1 MIRLITTRRLRNL
14 RHLVGD
20 AQSLAARLD
29 AKHAAWESLA
39 ASWGRAMVQR
49 DQARNI
55 AVDLEQ
61 QLAAAEDGT
70 GIRLALEQRDTALA
84 QAETARAAA
93 EAADLPIGLDV
104 TPDDW
109 HRAVKAAIA
118 DPTGAELAR
127 VRRAFDG
134 LGGTLDTLITLA
146 RAAVLDAD
154 RGNPAAGI
162 EHLREMV
169 ADLAEHAP
177 PLDSYTSGADLIDA
191 ETGKKPWAEVT
202 A

>member
-1 MIRLITTRRLRNL
+1 VIRIRTARYLREL
-14 RHLVGD
+14 LDRVD
-20 AQSLAARLD
+20 SEVSLNAAR
-29 AKHAAWESLA
+29 
-39 ASWGRAMVQR
+39 RAELIEIAEQR
-49 DQARNI
+49 DRARNW
-55 AVDLEQ
+55 AVVLEQ

-70 GIRLALEQRDTALA
+70 GIRLAREQRDTALA
-84 QAETARAAA
+84 QAEAARAAA
-93 EAADLPIGLDV
+93 EAADLPIGLDA

-109 HRAVKAAIA
+109 HRAVRAAIE

-127 VRRAFDG
+127 ARRAFDG
-134 LGGTLDTLITLA
+134 LGGTLDGVVTLA

-154 RGNPAAGI
+154 RGDPAAGI

-177 PLDSYTSGADLIDA
+177 PLDTYATGADLIDA
-191 ETGKKPWAEVT
+191 ETGRAPWAEVT